1 MRSSERISER
11 IKGNQRKKGGNI
23 HAKKGSIVD
32 KDHINSLT
40 VSERKYLYLNVSFL
54 GSVCLLSRLY
64 RSELLVFCYDYHI
77 LSINR

>member
-1 MRSSERISER
+1 MRSRERISER

-40 VSERKYLYLNVSFL
+40 VSERKYPLASPTLTHGL
-54 GSVCLLSRLY
+54 HG
-64 RSELLVFCYDYHI
+64 
-77 LSINR
+77 